1 MHSVKYATANLSFF
15 EFNSRYRCSFTLA
28 RYVYGS
34 NAFASWRASIDAWPR
49 SRHSPP
55 LPRPPSF
62 FLFSLMPLTYFVISK
77 FVSPVRTT
85 LIEFMVNIMCT
96 CNAIRSKNPRNY
108 VENYSKPYRARDTRL
123 IIRRGKVYGKVFGIL
138 KSRQCRQWD
147 LSNATL
153 NVTFIRS
160 VAIV

>member
-1 MHSVKYATANLSFF
+1 MLRRTSPFS
-15 EFNSRYRCSFTLA
+15 NSIRDIGVRL
-28 RYVYGS
+28 
-34 NAFASWRASIDAWPR
+34 R
-49 SRHSPP
+49 SRDTFTVQTHLHRDAHRSTRGHARVIP
-55 LPRPPSF
+55 PPSF
-62 FLFSLMPLTYFVISK
+62 FLFSLMSLTYFVISK